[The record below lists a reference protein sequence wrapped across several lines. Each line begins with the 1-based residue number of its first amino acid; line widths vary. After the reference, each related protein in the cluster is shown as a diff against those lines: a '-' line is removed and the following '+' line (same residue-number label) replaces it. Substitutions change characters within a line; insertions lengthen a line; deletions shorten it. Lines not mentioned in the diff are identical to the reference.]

1 MIRRSIVVA
10 MTLGA
15 LACGAFSAAPPAKD
29 QDPVFDPPEGAQAF
43 EKGKAAFLEKKYDAA
58 SEQLVKARKAAK
70 NKPAQ
75 QEVDRWI
82 HGLRGLQDL
91 AILERNLEREPG
103 WVYENAQ
110 RKLLVYIT
118 TPAADFF
125 EQLLKQIESS
135 EKKLVLRFEG
145 FEDQMRVYDAR
156 FGHTY
161 TLKVN
166 DPAHVI
172 EGEQSLKWE
181 CIAEETASRVFRVK
195 DQRVPT
201 DWSEYDFLG
210 FWLYGVK
217 GKSSRIEVCLTNAR
231 DRDAVKG
238 AKAKAGVSVR
248 HDGFQ
253 VALQPHEGW
262 RFITLSL
269 KEGGKGSAVFRKIGA
284 GDLSKVGG
292 LQFQL
297 PSAKKFTAYLDN
309 FVLIKSK

>member
-10 MTLGA
+10 LALGV
-15 LACGAFSAAPPAKD
+15 LASGAFSAAPAGKG
-29 QDPVFDPPEGAQAF
+29 QDPVFETPEGAQAF
-43 EKGKAAFLEKKYDAA
+43 KDGKAAFLEKKFDVA
-58 SEQLVKARKAAK
+58 SGQLVKARKAAK

-82 HGLRGLQDL
+82 QGLKGLQDL
-91 AILERNLEREPG
+91 AILERNIEKEPG

-110 RKLLVYIT
+110 RKLLVHIA

-125 EQLLKQIESS
+125 RQLIEQIEGSD
-135 EKKLVLRFEG
+135 KKIVVKFEG
-145 FEDQMRVYDAR
+145 FEDQARVYDAR

-161 TLKVN
+161 TLKTS

-181 CIAEETASRVFRVK
+181 CKASQDKSRVFRVK
-195 DQRVPT
+195 DVRVPK
-201 DWSEYDFLG
+201 DWSKYDFLG
-210 FWLYGVK
+210 FWMYGVE
-217 GKSSRIEVCLTNAR
+217 GMSSRIEVCLTNER
-231 DRDAVKG
+231 DEAPVKG
-238 AKAKAGVSVR
+238 AKSKSGATVR

-269 KEGGKGSAVFRKIGA
+269 KQGGKGSAMFSKVGA

-297 PSAKKFTAYLDN
+297 PGVKKFAVYLDG